1 MPKIITEEE
10 VEKYILSVLSN
21 LGYHILF
28 GPDISP
34 DGSIKERE
42 NYSQVLLIDRLFA
55 ALSKINPTISQK
67 EKEEVLNELKRFNS
81 NNLISNNKDFHK
93 YLTDGIDIEKRDSF
107 NRIVGSKIWLFD
119 FDNVENNEFLAV
131 NQFSIIENNNSRRA
145 DIVIFINGLPLIIFE
160 LKNPLDASISI
171 KTSFNQFKTYINEL
185 PSLFQY
191 NEMLIITDGIE
202 ARAGTLSSN
211 FERFMSWKSIDGLSL
226 SNNTQL
232 DSLLKGMFNKKTIL
246 DLLRNFIVFEDN
258 DGGHIKKLAAYH
270 QYYAVNKALD
280 KTIISSSKNG
290 DGRSGVIWHTQGS
303 GKSLTMVFYAAKLV
317 NTLSNPTIVVLTDRN
332 DLDDQ
337 LFNTFSS
344 CSDILRQTPMQAT
357 TREELKILLKVSSGG
372 IIFTTIQKFFPE
384 KVGGS
389 YPLLSDR
396 RNIVVIADEAHRSQ
410 YDFIDGFARYLRDGL
425 PNASYIGFTGTPI
438 EKEDRSTPEIFGN
451 YIDIYDIERAIE
463 DGATVPIYYE
473 SRLAKLNLNEEEI
486 PKVDPKFEEVTE
498 NEEEEVKYKLKSK
511 WARLEAIVGTEK
523 RIKNIAA
530 EIVYHF
536 EQRQKVINSKA
547 IIVCMSRRICVD
559 LYDQIIKLRPDWDS
573 DNINEGTLKIIMTGQ
588 ASDPVSYQGH
598 IHPRETRRKLAAR
611 FRDPNDEFKLA
622 IVRDMWLTG
631 FDVPCLATMYIDKPM
646 SGHNLMQAIARVNRV
661 YKDKPGGLIVDYIGI
676 ADDLKKAVSDYT
688 ASGGLGSPVIDKE
701 EAVNVMLE
709 KYEILKAIFYGFDYE
724 SIFISSYDKK
734 LEIITSA
741 VDFILETEDKKDRFL
756 KYALE
761 LSKAYALAV
770 PHPKALELSNEV
782 SFFESVKSRIKII
795 TRPPLERAEDLDL
808 AIKQIVSEAVSSTE
822 VVDIFSAAGLK
833 RPDISILSDEFLFEL
848 EKSKNKNLSIE
859 LLKRLIN
866 DEIKLKARK
875 NLVASR
881 QFSEMLKEAVIKYHN
896 NIIDSAKIIQE
907 LIELAKEM
915 RDSYRRGEELGL
927 SEDELA
933 FYDALEVNDSA
944 VKILGDKVLK
954 QIAKDLVKTVKGNLT
969 IDWNLRESVKANLRR
984 LVRRTLRKYNYP
996 PDKQQKAVETVLEQ
1010 TELFCEE
1017 WGEN

>member
-1 MPKIITEEE
+1 MPKIITEAE
-10 VEKYILSVLSN
+10 VEKYILGILSN
-21 LGYHILF
+21 SGYQILF

-34 DGSIKERE
+34 DGLLKERQ

-55 ALSKINPTISQK
+55 SLSKINPAISQK
-67 EKEEVLNELKRFNS
+67 EKEEVLNRLKRFNS

-93 YLTDGIDIEKRDSF
+93 YLTDGIDIEKKDSF
-107 NRIVGSKIWLFD
+107 NRIVGSKNWLFD
-119 FDNVENNEFLAV
+119 FENIDNNEFLAV

-145 DIVIFINGLPLIIFE
+145 DIIIFINGLPLIVFE
-160 LKNPLDASISI
+160 LKNPLDVSLSI

-185 PSLFQY
+185 PSLFGY
-191 NEMLIITDGIE
+191 NEMLVITDGIE

-211 FERFMSWKSIDGLSL
+211 FERFMPWKSVDGLSF
-226 SNNTQL
+226 SNSTQL
-232 DSLLKGMFNKKTIL
+232 DTLLKGIFNKKTIL
-246 DLLRNFIVFEDN
+246 DLLRNFILFEDS
-258 DGGHIKKLAAYH
+258 DGKLIKKLAAYH

-303 GKSLTMVFYAAKLV
+303 GKSLTMVFYASKLV
-317 NTLSNPTIVVLTDRN
+317 NALNNPTIVVLTDRN

-344 CSDILRQTPMQAT
+344 CSDILRQDPVQAT
-357 TREELKILLKVSSGG
+357 SREELKILLKVASGG

-384 KVGGS
+384 TVGDR

-396 RNIVVIADEAHRSQ
+396 KNIVVIADEAHRSQ
-410 YDFIDGFARYLRDGL
+410 YDFIDGFARHLRDGL

-451 YIDIYDIERAIE
+451 YIDIYDIERAID
-463 DGATVPIYYE
+463 DGSTVPIYYE
-473 SRLAKLNLNEEEI
+473 SRLAKLNLNEGEI

-498 NEEEEVKYKLKSK
+498 NEEEEVKHKLKSK
-511 WARLEAIVGTEK
+511 WARLEAIVGTDK
-523 RIKNIAA
+523 RIKSVAA

-536 EQRQKVINSKA
+536 EQRQKVLNSKA
-547 IIVCMSRRICVD
+547 IIVCMSRRICVE
-559 LYDQIIKLRPDWDS
+559 LYSQIIKLKPNWHS
-573 DNINEGTLKIIMTGQ
+573 DNLNEGMLKVIMTGQ
-588 ASDPVSYQGH
+588 ASDPLSYQEH
-598 IHPRETRRKLAAR
+598 IHPREIRRKLAAR

-688 ASGGLGSPVIDKE
+688 SSGGIGSPVIDKE
-701 EAVNVMLE
+701 EAISVMLE
-709 KYEILKAIFYGFDYE
+709 KYEILKGIFYGFDYE
-724 SIFISSYDKK
+724 AVFTASYDKK

-741 VDFILETEDKKDRFL
+741 VDFIVENEDKKDRFL
-756 KYALE
+756 KYVLE
-761 LSKAYALAV
+761 ISKAYSLAV
-770 PHPKALELSNEV
+770 PHPKALSLSNDI

-795 TRPPLERAEDLDL
+795 TRPPIERVEDLDL

-848 EKSKNKNLSIE
+848 EKSKNRNLSIE

-875 NLVASR
+875 NLVVSKL
-881 QFSEMLKEAVIKYHN
+881 FSEMLKEAILKYHN
-896 NIIDSAKIIQE
+896 NIIDSAKIINE
-907 LIELAKEM
+907 LIELAKEL
-915 RDSYRRGEELGL
+915 RDSYRRGDELGR

-944 VKILGDKVLK
+944 VKILGDDVLK
-954 QIAKDLVKTVKGNLT
+954 QIAKDLVKTVKSNLS
-969 IDWNLRESVKANLRR
+969 IDWNLRENVKANLRR
-984 LVRRTLRKYNYP
+984 LVRRTLKRYNYP

-1010 TELFCEE
+1010 TELLCED
-1017 WGEN
+1017 WGES